1 MSESANNRLQVLVA
15 LGGFGL
21 GLITIYVPTWL
32 FLRRISG
39 LGRDDFLAL
48 HPEKRWLIIAYEI
61 IAFLNVLTAPVV
73 SIFLPLSVTP
83 WMQPFMLYCYWSN
96 SIGIVNGIF
105 ECITGICPK
114 HGISLRSS
122 YRECYCYHPG
132 VRKIGLL
139 RIVIGLFF
147 VGASLILFRNG
158 SL

>member
-1 MSESANNRLQVLVA
+1 MSASDNNRLQVLVA

-32 FLRRISG
+32 FLRHRPG
-39 LGRDDFLAL
+39 LERGDFLAL
-48 HPEKRWLIIAYEI
+48 HPEKRWLIIGYEI
-61 IAFLNVLTAPVV
+61 IAFLNILTAPVV
-73 SIFLPLSVTP
+73 SIFLPVSVTL

-114 HGISLRSS
+114 RGISFRSS
-122 YRECYCYHPG
+122 HKASYLYHPG

-139 RIVIGLFF
+139 RIALGLFF
-147 VGASLILFRNG
+147 VSVSLLVLSI
-158 SL
+158 